1 MLNLKLRL
9 IKEEQKIKKR
19 LLNETTAT
27 TSAFYSYT
35 PAHRGRGRFLIAFLL
50 LVILGVFR
58 TVGEVIQT
66 VGVIF
71 RTVGEVFFLHP
82 EASLHP
88 VGELLSF

>member
-1 MLNLKLRL
+1 MLSTLTLLL
-9 IKEEQKIKKR
+9 IVVVVV
-19 LLNETTAT
+19 
-27 TSAFYSYT
+27 
-35 PAHRGRGRFLIAFLL
+35 FLIAFLL

-88 VGELLSF
+88 VGELLFLLIIAVSLDLLQDILPLS